1 MSRIRVGSGGMF
13 GYSFAQAVAASKRG
27 DELLLAEGV
36 YTLGE
41 SIELRDL
48 RLTGTGDPSRTVIDS
63 RVDVTGRA
71 VLTNLTIRAAAFN
84 NALKVMPGCRVEMR
98 GVMLIGDPAEK
109 YPALYV
115 DAGEVIL
122 AGCRMVQGPT
132 WVSSVFTA
140 DSRLVAQS
148 SELGWLELTGTR
160 AEFHGCA
167 VATVQ
172 VLKRSAVRST
182 GWLICT
188 PAPGKRLLAVGGE
201 SVVQI
206 DGLALRGA
214 ADPLEISCEESLL
227 GIGAVDLD
235 EGQRPYIL
243 RKGAGRVQVPD
254 GVFEVVD
261 EDEQKEA
268 APPAL
273 LMELHWSVSDAH
285 RFTDVILPRAASG
298 ATITMDA
305 GEYFL
310 DGLKEETACFD
321 CTLVGASPERT
332 VIHGTLTP
340 NGSGELRLRDLTV
353 RTATGRNCVVAKSG
367 SVALSNVVLEQL
379 GEPMSYPALSA
390 TDVVVTMEDSRVAA
404 APGSTIEGIVE
415 LCGTAR
421 LEASRSDLG
430 WFYANDQ
437 SVLVTDDCSA
447 YGLFLSG
454 SPTIRS
460 TGVFAIRGNTCQTRG
475 LVLNPG
481 TRASFEKI
489 QIGGGAHEGY
499 AEDAVLEVRELR
511 HGEGG
516 SFSLC
521 VAGENTLSV
530 PGEPWYVIET
540 ARAGASTGKQREPE
554 AAPGPDDRAADEAP
568 RADEEAPESGV
579 DDPMAEIM
587 LLTGLE
593 GVKEQI
599 ASFLNVV
606 KFNELRRRQGLKT
619 SGTTMHSLFLG
630 NPGTGKTTVA
640 RLLGKALYQAGAVA
654 KDVFVEVG
662 RRDLVSE
669 NLGGSAIRTGK
680 VLERARGGV
689 LFIDEAYSLY
699 QKEHNQFAQEA
710 VDTILSFMENERD
723 EIVVIFAGYDE
734 PMQDFL
740 RMNPGLASRVPNT
753 FTFEDYTPDE
763 IATIGVEA
771 LHGDDYRIADED
783 LYRRIAS
790 QQYERSIS
798 GGNGRWVRNFNE
810 ALIMK
815 TAERVLREAEQGRV
829 DGADPGLITTDDLYE
844 LAGGDEDQRQD
855 AVNTLLSQLDD
866 LVGLAPVKAWV
877 HELIDE
883 ARANKLLAEQGLAV
897 EHPTYHMVFAGRPGT
912 GKTTVAS
919 IIAQLFHNL
928 GLLERPTVHEVDRS
942 DLVGAYFGHTEEKT
956 TRAVDNA
963 MGGVLFID
971 EAYQLYGASENDFG
985 RMAIETLITRLEND
999 RDKFVVIFAGYTKEM
1014 ERFLDANEGLR
1025 SRVPRMIEFPDYSP
1039 DEIGDMVVARLS
1051 RSWTLDRAAVHDIA
1065 ARAYAGLPAQDRSNG
1080 RWARTFADAVVT
1092 RHKRWI
1098 VKNQPT
1104 GEAVLAID
1112 TEMVRSLAQETGADP
1127 R

>member
-1 MSRIRVGSGGMF
+1 MSRIRVGSGMF
-13 GYSFAQAVAASKRG
+13 SRSFAQAVAASKMG
-27 DELLLAEGV
+27 DELLLEEGMH
-36 YTLGE
+36 TLGE
-41 SIELRDL
+41 SIQLRDL

-71 VLTNLTIRAAAFN
+71 VLTNLTVRAAAFN
-84 NALKVMPGCRVEMR
+84 NALKVVPGCRVEMR
-98 GVMLIGDPAEK
+98 GVTVIGDPAEK

-115 DAGEVIL
+115 DAGEVIM
-122 AGCRMVQGPT
+122 AECRMVQGPT
-132 WVSSVFTA
+132 WVCSVFTA
-140 DSRLVAQS
+140 GSRLMARS
-148 SELGWLELTGTR
+148 SELGWLQLTGTQ
-160 AEFHGCA
+160 AELAGCA

-172 VLKRSAVRST
+172 VLERSALRST
-182 GWLICT
+182 GWLACT
-188 PAPGKRLLAVGGE
+188 PARGNRLLDIEDE
-201 SVVQI
+201 SVVQV
-206 DGLALRGA
+206 DGLGLRGA
-214 ADPLEISCEESLL
+214 AGPLEIWCEESLI
-227 GIGAVDLD
+227 GIGAVDLND
-235 EGQRPYIL
+235 DQRPYIL
-243 RKGAGRVQVPD
+243 SRGAGRVQVPD
-254 GVFEVVD
+254 GVFEVVNKD
-261 EDEQKEA
+261 EPREVAQ
-268 APPAL
+268 PAL
-273 LMELHWSVSDAH
+273 LTELHWSVFDAH
-285 RFTDVILPRAASG
+285 RFGDVILPRLARG

-310 DGLKEETACFD
+310 DDFENETLSLA
-321 CTLVGASPERT
+321 CTLVGASPDRT
-332 VIHGTLTP
+332 VIHGTLAP
-340 NGSGELRLRDLTV
+340 YDSGELRLRDLTV
-353 RTATGRNCVVAKSG
+353 RSASSYNCVIADSG
-367 SVALSNVVLEQL
+367 SVALNNVVLEQFDD
-379 GEPMSYPALSA
+379 PAKYPALKA
-390 TDVVVTMEDSRVAA
+390 VDAVVTMENSRVAA
-404 APGSTIEGIVE
+404 APGSVEGLVD
-415 LCGTAR
+415 LCGAAR
-421 LEASRSDLG
+421 LEARRSDLG
-430 WFYANDQ
+430 WLYANDQ
-437 SVLVTDDCSA
+437 SLLVADDCSA
-447 YGLFLSG
+447 YGLFVSD
-454 SPTIRS
+454 SATIRS
-460 TGVFAIRGNTCQTRG
+460 TGVLAIHGNTCENLA
-475 LVLNPG
+475 LVLSPG

-489 QIGGGAHEGY
+489 QISEGSHEGY
-499 AEDAVLEVRELR
+499 AEDAVLEVRELC
-511 HGEGG
+511 HGEGD
-516 SFSLC
+516 SFSLH
-521 VAGENTLSV
+521 VAGENTIAV

-540 ARAGASTGKQREPE
+540 ARASVSSGEEQEPD
-554 AAPGPDDRAADEAP
+554 AGPGPEDRAADEAP
-568 RADEEAPESGV
+568 GAFGEAPGSGV

-593 GVKEQI
+593 KVKEQI

-699 QKEHNQFAQEA
+699 QKDHNQFAQEA

-771 LHGDDYRIADED
+771 LRSDDYRLADED
-783 LYRRIAS
+783 LYRRIAT
-790 QQYERSIS
+790 QQYERSIP

-810 ALIMK
+810 ALIRK
-815 TAERVLREAEQGRV
+815 TAERVLREAAQGRD
-829 DGADPGLITTDDLYE
+829 DGLDPGLITTDDLYE
-844 LAGGDEDQRQD
+844 LAGGDDNRRQD
-855 AVNTLLSQLDD
+855 AVNALLTQLDD

-897 EHPTYHMVFAGRPGT
+897 ERPTYHMVFAGRPGT

-919 IIAQLFHNL
+919 IIAQLFYNL

-942 DLVGAYFGHTEEKT
+942 DLVGGYFGHTEEKT
-956 TRAVDNA
+956 SRAVDNA
-963 MGGVLFID
+963 IGGVLFID

-985 RMAIETLITRLEND
+985 RVAIETLITRLEND
-999 RDKFVVIFAGYTKEM
+999 RDKFVVIFAGYTEEM

-1051 RSWTLDRAAVHDIA
+1051 RSWTIDRAAVHDIA
-1065 ARAYAGLPAQDRSNG
+1065 ARSYAGLPAQDRSNG

-1098 VKNQPT
+1098 VQNQPT
-1104 GEAVLAID
+1104 GEAVLVVD
-1112 TEMVRSLAQETGADP
+1112 TEMVRSLAQELGADL